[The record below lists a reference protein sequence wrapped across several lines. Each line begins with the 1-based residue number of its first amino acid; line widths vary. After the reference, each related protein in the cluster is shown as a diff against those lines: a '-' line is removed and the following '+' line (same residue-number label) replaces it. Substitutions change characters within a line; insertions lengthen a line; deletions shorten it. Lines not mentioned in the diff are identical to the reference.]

1 MKKFLYSV
9 VLLLMLLFI
18 PARAAYAQSHW
29 YTNNPVIRHGGGKI
43 GNKTAQNTTNAF
55 KNSAKKGYTVIE
67 MDFGYTSDGVLV
79 CRHDWKTGLLTYKQ
93 FKKTRV
99 SGKYRPASA
108 VDVIRLMAAY
118 PKVYLIVDAKESD
131 NIAKVY
137 QELKSTCYKLNV
149 PKVMNRIIPQF
160 YQQSELTQLKK
171 IYKYKDYIFTLYR
184 LKLKNLSQYTTI
196 AKFCKKNGI
205 NVVTIPKER
214 MTPQIVNCFKKYN
227 IKVYTHTV
235 NSRAQ
240 WDKYR
245 AMGVSGIYSDSL

>member
-1 MKKFLYSV
+1 MKKFLYSI
-9 VLLLMLLFI
+9 VLITMLLFI
-18 PARAAYAQSHW
+18 PAQTTYARSHW
-29 YTNNPVIRHGGGKI
+29 YTNNSVIRHGGGTI
-43 GNKTAQNTTNAF
+43 GSKTAQNTTNAF

-79 CRHDWKTGLLTYKQ
+79 CKHDWKTGLQTYRQ
-93 FKKTRV
+93 FKKTKV
-99 SGKYRPASA
+99 SGKYSPASA
-108 VDVIRLMAAY
+108 EDVIRLMAKY
-118 PKVYLIVDAKESD
+118 PKVYLVVDAKESG

-137 QELKSTCYKLNV
+137 QELKNTCYKLKV

-171 IYKYKDYIFTLYR
+171 IYKYRDYIFTLYR
-184 LKLKNLSQYTTI
+184 LKLKNLSQYTAI

-214 MTPQIVNCFKKYN
+214 LTPQIVRCFKKYK

-235 NSRAQ
+235 NSKEQ
-240 WDKYR
+240 WEKYR